1 MVKMGRGG
9 GGGGGGGGNSVDLK
23 VVETLL
29 VFVLGMVI
37 CLSVS

>member
-1 MVKMGRGG
+1 MVVKVDGGHGG
-9 GGGGGGGGNSVDLK
+9 GGGWGNSVDLK

-37 CLSVS
+37 CLSVN